1 MAHGLVV
8 KANALGDLL
17 ALPLQS
23 AIRAQSLALQETL
36 AAIEAIGLDGG
47 KTRAFH
53 LRSEQVTEERT
64 VDPVTG
70 AVSTRQLVRPF
81 EMSIPLLALL
91 PISTV
96 QIQEMNV
103 DFTVEIVDI
112 REQQIGTPSLPAAVS
127 GPSLSGSL
135 SLFSSAS
142 PQGPAMKVQM
152 RLVRD
157 RPEGLAR
164 VGDILTDLLGGRGQT
179 GRPVDDIPGMPPE
192 VSTIL
197 KNRGILTVPQFLTAT
212 DPAVIRADF
221 AGSIGVSLAQLEAWR
236 KAASQLQ

>member
-1 MAHGLVV
+1 MSASGHR
-8 KANALGDLL
+8 LGGG
-17 ALPLQS
+17 PRTGRESQ
-23 AIRAQSLALQETL
+23 RARGPAGTTAPVGDSCAKSGAPETL

-192 VSTIL
+192 V
-197 KNRGILTVPQFLTAT
+197 
-212 DPAVIRADF
+212 
-221 AGSIGVSLAQLEAWR
+221 
-236 KAASQLQ
+236 